1 MMKKE
6 DVMELI
12 DLTKLTNMIN
22 NMKEKEIV
30 VKEKHT
36 CDWKKI
42 ACVVG
47 VVAAVAG
54 VAFAIY
60 RYFKKDYEDEFMDDF
75 DDWDDDE
82 DFFEDYTEKDVD
94 DLEEE

>member
-75 DDWDDDE
+75 DDWDVIRLR
-82 DFFEDYTEKDVD
+82 YRIRKKR
-94 DLEEE
+94 L

>member
-30 VKEKHT
+30 VK
-36 CDWKKI
+36 
-42 ACVVG
+42 
-47 VVAAVAG
+47 
-54 VAFAIY
+54 
-60 RYFKKDYEDEFMDDF
+60 
-75 DDWDDDE
+75 
-82 DFFEDYTEKDVD
+82 
-94 DLEEE
+94 